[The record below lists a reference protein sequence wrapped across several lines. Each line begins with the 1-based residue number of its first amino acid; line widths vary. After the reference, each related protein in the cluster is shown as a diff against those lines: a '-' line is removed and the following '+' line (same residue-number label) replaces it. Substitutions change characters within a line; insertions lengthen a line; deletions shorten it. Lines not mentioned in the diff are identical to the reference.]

1 MPRKY
6 TKEKL
11 QSKIEEPFSNKN
23 CNSLYR
29 LGCINYGGKVKGEEI
44 TYQEVI
50 AEYIYNKLID
60 NGLPYISLCNVRN
73 YTKCERTDKS
83 GEGEEKVQ
91 REYFNGKE
99 MPAGHDL
106 GKCIWFELP
115 AIRNGCGKG
124 VDLVYFN
131 SENGQLS
138 IIELKYESDES
149 LLRPILEIQ
158 TYYQRI
164 DWKKAI
170 DDLKKRELI
179 NYNGKISIKKYIMF
193 DKASEY
199 IYKKYREIENDE
211 NSNLNKLLHAFDIGV
226 IEY

>member
-29 LGCINYGGKVKGEEI
+29 LGCINYGGEVKGEEI
-44 TYQEVI
+44 TCQEFI

-73 YTKCERTDKS
+73 YTKCERTDTS

-99 MPAGHDL
+99 MPAGRNL

-193 DKASEY
+193 DKASKK
-199 IYKKYREIENDE
+199 IDKKYQEIISNG
-211 NSNLNKLLHAFDIGV
+211 NSFLNKLLHAFDIDV